1 MSDGRTRPWCIPGWE
16 LECGLGIYLLCS
28 CYYTTTAGAASAPA
42 ATISTTPWE
51 NGRWVCEPWF
61 RWTCWIVF
69 WQCDFYLFFCYFW
82 TIPPLLPR
90 DIKRFAANFKF
101 HNQNI
106 WRVFVFEGADEAF
119 LDTNIYNIIQYI
131 PNRTPHFKHLS
142 KCDELIEVFTKLTI
156 EAFRSNGWPRCP
168 EEPFTSLLYGTY
180 HSIAVQVGFRCR
192 AAESKA

>member
-131 PNRTPHFKHLS
+131 PNRTPHFKHLFKVWWTHWS
-142 KCDELIEVFTKLTI
+142 LHKVNNRSFQIKWMASLPWR
-156 EAFRSNGWPRCP
+156 AFHIPSLWNISQYRSSSR
-168 EEPFTSLLYGTY
+168 L
-180 HSIAVQVGFRCR
+180 
-192 AAESKA
+192 